1 MRTEYHII
9 INSKASSGS
18 GRSVWKL
25 VEESL
30 EQNSLS
36 YEKHEPHSRAATI
49 ELVKEL
55 TGNIEEDGLCH
66 LIVLGGDGTLNTVL
80 QGIVDFEKT
89 RLSVIKSGSGND
101 FVRNMK
107 LEKDPKKAIEH
118 LLTEPEEI
126 LLDYGELYMSPDAE
140 EPDERFLIS
149 CGVGYDAD
157 ICVEVQ
163 KSMLKK
169 ILNKI
174 KLGKLVYLAIGVKQ
188 IFTRTCPK
196 AIITLDNDIVL
207 KIPSMFFVV
216 GMNHIHEGG
225 GVPFCP
231 DADPT
236 DGVMDVC
243 LVRSMP
249 KPMLMLAVML
259 VYLKKHTI
267 FPAVSLYQ
275 CKEFS
280 VKVSESQNYHMD
292 GEISTKIRYTR
303 MVSKRGLHLVK

>member
-9 INSKASSGS
+9 INSKASSGTKD
-18 GRSVWKL
+18 SVWETVK
-25 VEESL
+25 ERL
-30 EQNSLS
+30 EQNSLLF
-36 YEKHEPHSRAATI
+36 EKHMPQSREATI
-49 ELVKEL
+49 ELVRQL
-55 TGNIEEDGLCH
+55 TGNIEDDTLCH

-80 QGIVDFEKT
+80 QGIVDFDKT

-107 LEKDPKKAIEH
+107 LEKDPGKAIEH
-118 LLTEPEEI
+118 LLTEPEE
-126 LLDYGELYMSPDAE
+126 LVLDYGELYMSPDAK

-163 KSMLKK
+163 KSALKK

-174 KLGKLVYLAIGVKQ
+174 KLGKLIYLAIGVKQ

-196 AIITLDNDIVL
+196 AIVTLDNDLVI
-207 KIPSMFFVV
+207 KTPSLFFVV
-216 GMNHIHEGG
+216 GMNHIYEGG

-236 DGVMDVC
+236 DGRMDVC
-243 LVRSMP
+243 LVRSMS

-259 VYLKKHTI
+259 VYLKKHTV

-280 VKVSESQNYHMD
+280 VKVSEPQNYHMD
-292 GEISTKIRYTR
+292 GEISRQIRYTR
-303 MVSKRGLHLVK
+303 MVSKSGLHLVK